1 MISKPIVAATTLCV
15 ICAGPAAA
23 QSAAQQAAAQKAAQ
37 AAAAVIMKADAE
49 LEQAVVARD
58 AQRFLSFIAEIT
70 TFNGG
75 APNEIHGRDAVMK
88 MWAPFFEPN
97 GPTLTWEPTKAE
109 VLGGGDIGY
118 SIGNSVYRGIGPNKE
133 PVESRAQYISV
144 WRKQADGSWKIV
156 FDVASTLP

>member
-1 MISKPIVAATTLCV
+1 MTSKPIAAAAFCLLL
-15 ICAGPAAA
+15 AGPAAA
-23 QSAAQQAAAQKAAQ
+23 QNAAQEAAAL
-37 AAAAVIMKADAE
+37 IMKADTE

-75 APNEIHGRDAVMK
+75 AANEIHGRDAVMK
-88 MWAPFFEPN
+88 TWAPFFEPN

-118 SIGNSVYRGIGPNKE
+118 SIGTSMYRGIGANKE
-133 PVESRAQYISV
+133 SVESRAEYIAV
-144 WRKQADGSWKIV
+144 WRKQRDGSWKIV